1 VRLAFAVPLEV
12 EDRLAEDCRRYGH
25 EIIARCDGAD
35 ELAALLA
42 ERRTEAA
49 VVATSPRYL
58 TTRLLA
64 EADLAGTR
72 LIGMTSSAADQRHA
86 STLGLYELVGSASEW
101 HEIEAL
107 LVGVPAPAGAP
118 VTPAL
123 ADSTAS
129 TGTVIAVWGPAG
141 APGRTSMAITIAA
154 ELAASGHSVV
164 LADADTYSGTI
175 APALGLLDESPGF
188 AAACRLAGA
197 GAFTAAEF
205 DRIAQ
210 PFGSGA
216 RSFRVLTGIGRPH
229 RWPELSAARVAAVL
243 TAMRGWADFVVVD
256 TGFNLER
263 DEEISSDLHAP
274 RRNAATLTALSEAD
288 RVVAVGAADPVGLS
302 RFLRA
307 HVDLLETITTD
318 KILVVM
324 NRVRA
329 SAIGLNPGGQI
340 AETLY
345 RFGGISSPALVP
357 YDRVAFDAAL
367 LAASTLTDAA
377 GRSQARQAV
386 RELVGRRILDPAA
399 APSRRRLGRGRV
411 APKERLA

>member
-1 VRLAFAVPLEV
+1 MSRLAFAVPVEV

-25 EIIARCDGAD
+25 EIIARCDDAD
-35 ELAALLA
+35 ELAVLLA
-42 ERRTEAA
+42 ERQTDGA

-58 TTRLLA
+58 TARLLA

-72 LIGMTSSAADQRHA
+72 LVGLTSSEADRRHA
-86 STLGLYELVGSASEW
+86 STLGLYELVDVASEW
-101 HEIEAL
+101 HEIEGL
-107 LVGVPAPAGAP
+107 LVGVPTSAPA
-118 VTPAL
+118 TPA
-123 ADSTAS
+123 AS
-129 TGTVIAVWGPAG
+129 GGRGTVIAVWGPGG
-141 APGRTSMAITIAA
+141 APGRTSIAITVAA

-210 PFGSGA
+210 PFGSGQ
-216 RSFRVLTGIGRPH
+216 RGFRVLTGIGRPH

-243 TAMRGWADFVVVD
+243 TAVRGWADYVVVD

-274 RRNAATLTALSEAD
+274 RRNAATLTALREAD
-288 RVVAVGAADPVGLS
+288 RVIAVGAADPVGLS

-307 HVDLLETITTD
+307 HVDLLETVTTE

-345 RFGGISSPALVP
+345 RFGGISDPTLVP
-357 YDRVAFDAAL
+357 YDRTAFDAAL
-367 LAASTLTDAA
+367 LGASTVTDAA
-377 GRSQARQAV
+377 GRSRARQAV
-386 RELVGRRILDPAA
+386 RDLVARSILDPVAT
-399 APSRRRLGRGRV
+399 PSRRGLRRGRA